1 MVFFKTTSGFIYR
14 IYWNLVILYIIPG
27 MENKKIQKSKIFQP
41 LFVWLESEYGAKGAL
56 LIYSGI
62 TAHSCI
68 GGALLRPLEK
78 VQVHF
83 DSNY

>member
-1 MVFFKTTSGFIYR
+1 MR
-14 IYWNLVILYIIPG
+14 
-27 MENKKIQKSKIFQP
+27 NKKFKNSKIFQP

-68 GGALLRPLEK
+68 GGALLRPLKK
-78 VQVHF
+78 VQVHL
-83 DSNY
+83 DSNYYQK

>member
-1 MVFFKTTSGFIYR
+1 
-14 IYWNLVILYIIPG
+14 

-68 GGALLRPLEK
+68 GGALLRPVKK
-78 VQVHF
+78 VQAHF